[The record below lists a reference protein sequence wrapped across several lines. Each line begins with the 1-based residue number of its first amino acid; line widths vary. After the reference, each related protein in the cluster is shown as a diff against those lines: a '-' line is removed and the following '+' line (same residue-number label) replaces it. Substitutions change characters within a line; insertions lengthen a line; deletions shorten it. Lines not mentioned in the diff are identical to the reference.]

1 MIKKDRII
9 YNIIFLLKKVN
20 NYRVYKLCSVIIV
33 ALKEKSKKMKDKK
46 AEKLIIKFIGKS
58 ISAEEI
64 DRLSLWV
71 EKPENEEL
79 FKDYIRINYAL
90 DYNLSNFNKEKSK
103 IKILNRIDPI
113 QTKSKVVRFSKSLK
127 YAAAIAVLVLFSSPF
142 IFKEV
147 FVKTVE
153 TQATPIL
160 PGVEKAILTLEN
172 GNQITLEKGRKY
184 TTEKVRSNGDNLVYS
199 KKNTS
204 KADNLAYNYLT
215 IPKGGQFFVELSDG
229 TKVWINSES
238 KLKYPV
244 SFKKGQPREVSL
256 LYGEAYF
263 DVTPSDNNDGSS
275 FIVNTK
281 EQDVTVLGTEF
292 NIKAY
297 KEDDSILTTLVEGRV
312 NVTNGVFSKELTPGL
327 QSNVNQKNESI
338 SVKKVDVTYETAWK
352 NGYFMFDKETLGK
365 MMTTLARWY
374 DVEFVYEE
382 ESKKDIVF
390 SGLLNRA
397 NSIEELLDNLEK
409 TGEVE
414 FEIENKRV
422 LIK

>member
-1 MIKKDRII
+1 
-9 YNIIFLLKKVN
+9 
-20 NYRVYKLCSVIIV
+20 
-33 ALKEKSKKMKDKK
+33 MKDKK

-58 ISAEEI
+58 ISAEEL